1 VCLEAVSSLERKL
14 STYLPA
20 SQVRRV
26 RRAFDYA
33 KAGHEGQ
40 LRQSGEP
47 YISHPLAVTHIL
59 ADMHMDSEGLMAA
72 LLHDVIEDTQVTR
85 PQLNRRFGKT
95 VSDLV
100 DGVSKL
106 TEIEFSSRA
115 EQQAENFQKMAL
127 AMSRDIRV
135 VLVSSPTGCTT
146 CAPWVCCRRRSGA
159 ASPAKPWTS
168 TRPWPSAWA

>member
-1 VCLEAVSSLERKL
+1 MSLRTTQHWPATTDPEAVCLEAVSSLERKL

-59 ADMHMDSEGLMAA
+59 ADMHSVMLLAGSTDDSRKWAWTYCTEVTGPALQKIAQRYQRTKVMSVTTGERKVLGEFITRYREFWLRQPLGLYEAACAA
-72 LLHDVIEDTQVTR
+72 LQEHYD
-85 PQLNRRFGKT
+85 
-95 VSDLV
+95 
-100 DGVSKL
+100 
-106 TEIEFSSRA
+106 
-115 EQQAENFQKMAL
+115 KM
-127 AMSRDIRV
+127 
-135 VLVSSPTGCTT
+135 GE
-146 CAPWVCCRRRSGA
+146 
-159 ASPAKPWTS
+159 
-168 TRPWPSAWA
+168 SA